1 VGKAALVVTLLA
13 LLAPLGYRRE
23 RPWLSMLALLLLLN
37 VCQRVMPRPELP
49 SFVLLAALIALLE
62 RFERKGDAWLYAIV
76 PVQLLWVNVHGLF
89 AVGIAVCAIHLA
101 GELLRPLGAS
111 GGRLRWNRVL
121 HLTTVTVLASL
132 ICLVNP
138 NGLDGA
144 LYPLQQLD
152 MVGSAE
158 ARGYFGRVIWELQPP
173 FDSMHPLVLGFFLVL
188 TAVSG
193 AAVALNW
200 RRVRESD
207 VLLWVA
213 FVYLAVGAR
222 RNVALFAI
230 VATPILVRNANQLL
244 EARLQSLRIRQ
255 VATALTA
262 LLLAVLAVDVVGNR
276 FYARMG
282 VLRNTGLG
290 VDASY
295 SPVNAVDW
303 IERARPPGRSPT
315 RWRTVAI

>member
-1 VGKAALVVTLLA
+1 MGHL
-13 LLAPLGYRRE
+13 
-23 RPWLSMLALLLLLN
+23 
-37 VCQRVMPRPELP
+37 
-49 SFVLLAALIALLE
+49 
-62 RFERKGDAWLYAIV
+62 
-76 PVQLLWVNVHGLF
+76 
-89 AVGIAVCAIHLA
+89 CA
-101 GELLRPLGAS
+101 
-111 GGRLRWNRVL
+111 
-121 HLTTVTVLASL
+121 VTVLASL
-132 ICLVNP
+132 ACLANP

-213 FVYLAVGAR
+213 FLYLAIGAR

-244 EARLQSLRIRQ
+244 GARLQSLR
-255 VATALTA
+255 
-262 LLLAVLAVDVVGNR
+262 
-276 FYARMG
+276 
-282 VLRNTGLG
+282 
-290 VDASY
+290 S
-295 SPVNAVDW
+295 
-303 IERARPPGRSPT
+303 RADRPPRSEPRPGMAPTPIVSAGRALHVT
-315 RWRTVAI
+315 LVAGAGAEGVGAHR